1 MTTHPATETRKRPAL
16 VRSSR
21 AGVPESAIRA
31 ALAEGG
37 WRCERTLTTVS
48 GTAVLLVRT
57 PGGESGVLKIAATGS
72 GAASLR
78 REHAVLCHLAAQQD
92 LAGWRDLLPAP
103 LHWGDAG
110 GSTFLLTSRLPG
122 RDGRRLRRRGMAR
135 FTATTAEAIAP
146 LHGHAATVAEVDGTL
161 LDQWLEEP
169 MAWLASVGRPARA
182 VGRVAGTV
190 REGLAGRWVR
200 LGWTHGDFH
209 AGNVLTGPGGR
220 VTGVVDW
227 DQAAEGDLIAT
238 DIASWILAVPGH
250 GRQRELGARVAAR
263 LGASRCWT
271 PAESR
276 LLGLGDDGD
285 LAAGRAVLLLT
296 WLRHV
301 AGNLAKSD
309 RYARSPLWA
318 RYNVRPVLRRVR

>member
-1 MTTHPATETRKRPAL
+1 

-37 WRCERTLTTVS
+37 WRGERTLTTVS

-57 PGGESGVLKIAATGS
+57 ADRMTGVLKIAATGS

-92 LAGWRDLLPAP
+92 LAGWRDLLPVP

-122 RDGRRLRRRGMAR
+122 RDGRRLRRRGTAR
-135 FTATTAEAIAP
+135 LTAAAAAAIAP
-146 LHGHAATVAEVDGTL
+146 LHTHDAMVTEVDGAL
-161 LDQWLEEP
+161 LDRWLEEP
-169 MAWLASVGRPARA
+169 MAWLATVGRPARA

-190 REGLAGRWVR
+190 REGLAGRWMR

-209 AGNVLTGPGGR
+209 AGNVLTGPGGQIA
-220 VTGVVDW
+220 GIVDW
-227 DQAAEGDLIAT
+227 DQAREGDLVAT
-238 DIASWILAVPGH
+238 DIASWILAIPGT
-250 GRQRELGARVAAR
+250 GRRRELGARVAAR
-263 LGASRCWT
+263 LGADRCWT

-276 LLGLGDDGD
+276 LLGLADDGD
-285 LAAGRAVLLLT
+285 LAAGRALLLLT

-309 RYARSPLWA
+309 RYARSPLWP